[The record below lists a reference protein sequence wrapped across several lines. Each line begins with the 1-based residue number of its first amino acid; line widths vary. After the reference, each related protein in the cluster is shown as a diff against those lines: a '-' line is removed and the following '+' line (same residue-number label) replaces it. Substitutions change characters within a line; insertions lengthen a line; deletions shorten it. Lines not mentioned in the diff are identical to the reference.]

1 MALTHVAREDRLAT
15 VAGKAMNRLHLHAH
29 CGWPQACAKF
39 SLLLSLIA
47 TNGCVVWDWVRPAAN
62 PDAAAPMASHRTG
75 NTGAVSGRAQ
85 GTLDDHSDEA
95 DGGAGKLDAESG
107 RVVSA
112 EEDSPEL
119 ATRFRPR
126 APRRSENLLLDE
138 RSRQIERNLGL

>member
-1 MALTHVAREDRLAT
+1 
-15 VAGKAMNRLHLHAH
+15 MNRLHLHAH
-29 CGWPQACAKF
+29 CGWRQACGTIAVLF
-39 SLLLSLIA
+39 SLIA

-62 PDAAAPMASHRTG
+62 PDAAAPMASHRNA
-75 NTGAVSGRAQ
+75 NTGAASGRAK
-85 GTLDDHSDEA
+85 GTLGDHGDAE
-95 DGGAGKLDAESG
+95 DGAGSSDSESG
-107 RVVSA
+107 QIVSA